1 MDITK
6 NIAKAVLNKN
16 YAEAKES
23 IFKSLYA
30 KASLAMDEARYYI
43 ADALF
48 NRSAEGDAETVS
60 EGDWGGGFQT
70 SKEAWREEMKRMR
83 AEAKWN
89 RDKAK
94 RAAKK
99 AKAAKKAETA
109 KKAVKEEAE
118 QIDEISK
125 ATKDS
130 YVAKRG
136 SQLSSMLSGHTRGKQ
151 LTGKQQANAVKGIKQ
166 ATGVNKNKSKLPKLL
181 PRMATFTFGE
191 EVEQIDEVS
200 PPGMEKMTGSK
211 KTKASFAK
219 QYGKRGKEVMYATAW
234 KLHNKKMAEEVE
246 QVDEAMTRKHFQ
258 QVADLIKANPDAKKR
273 EELAAHHSQIFKKS
287 NPRFD
292 QARFNKACGVDGC
305 K

>member
-70 SKEAWREEMKRMR
+70 SKEAWREVMKKMR

-109 KKAVKEEAE
+109 KKAVKEEA
-118 QIDEISK
+118 
-125 ATKDS
+125 
-130 YVAKRG
+130 
-136 SQLSSMLSGHTRGKQ
+136 
-151 LTGKQQANAVKGIKQ
+151 
-166 ATGVNKNKSKLPKLL
+166 
-181 PRMATFTFGE
+181 
-191 EVEQIDEVS
+191 EQIDEVS

-273 EELAAHHSQIFKKS
+273 QELAAHHSEIFKKS

>member
-23 IFKSLYA
+23 VYKSLYA

-48 NRSAEGDAETVS
+48 NRSAEGDSETVS

-70 SKEAWREEMKRMR
+70 SKEAWREEMKKMR

-89 RDKAK
+89 KDKAK

-99 AKAAKKAETA
+99 AKAAKKA
-109 KKAVKEEAE
+109 VKEEAE
-118 QIDEISK
+118 QVDETWKSLKKTK
-125 ATKDS
+125 ANLDAIRK
-130 YVAKRG
+130 
-136 SQLSSMLSGHTRGKQ
+136 
-151 LTGKQQANAVKGIKQ
+151 TGKRVALQHGEGDTLYKVMKPKKAVKED
-166 ATGVNKNKSKLPKLL
+166 
-181 PRMATFTFGE
+181 F
-191 EVEQIDEVS
+191 EQIDEV
-200 PPGMEKMTGSK
+200 
-211 KTKASFAK
+211 
-219 QYGKRGKEVMYATAW
+219 
-234 KLHNKKMAEEVE
+234 
-246 QVDEAMTRKHFQ
+246 MTRKHFQ

-292 QARFNKACGVDGC
+292 QARFNKACGVGGC